1 MTRRKHRVLMW
12 AGIIFGTIAIAA
24 VIFVATLD
32 WNKAKPYIA
41 SGVSKATGRKL
52 TIDGDLKVDLGW
64 ISRIRA
70 SQIRFEDASWSKHP
84 EMAAVGLL
92 DVQVDL
98 WQLFKW
104 RFVLPSVTISQV
116 KMFLEKNAE
125 GSANW
130 DFGGPSKP

>member
-70 SQIRFEDASWSKHP
+70 SQIRFENASWSKHP
-84 EMAAVGLL
+84 EMAEVGLL
-92 DVQVDL
+92 DVAQYLQHSRGDT
-98 WQLFKW
+98 
-104 RFVLPSVTISQV
+104 SS
-116 KMFLEKNAE
+116 
-125 GSANW
+125 
-130 DFGGPSKP
+130 